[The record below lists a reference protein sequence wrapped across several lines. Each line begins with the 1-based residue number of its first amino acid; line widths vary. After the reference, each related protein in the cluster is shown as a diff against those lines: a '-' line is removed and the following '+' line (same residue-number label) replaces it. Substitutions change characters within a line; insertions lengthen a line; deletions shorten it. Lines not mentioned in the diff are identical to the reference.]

1 MTLIIHL
8 HHCAHY
14 VDCLWIYPLYQA
26 IPIMLNSDILIKYGA
41 TIKIFKEGEVI
52 FAEGD
57 DCHYFYQLI
66 RGTVKWTNYDS
77 DGGEMIQEFIS
88 EGNSFGELPL
98 FDGLPYAAT
107 AISESISELYR
118 LPKEKFDKLIEENPQ
133 ELKKLTQLFVKRLR
147 FKFMILRECLG
158 KEPENRVR
166 SLFKYMRES
175 SKNLDPNSNQIT
187 LSRQEIASMIGLRV
201 ETVIRTVRKM
211 NDSGE
216 IKILHGRIFLPN

>member
-1 MTLIIHL
+1 
-8 HHCAHY
+8 
-14 VDCLWIYPLYQA
+14 
-26 IPIMLNSDILIKYGA
+26 MLNPELLIEYGA
-41 TIKIFKEGEVI
+41 TVKTFKEGEII

-66 RGTVKWTNYDS
+66 KGSVKWTNYDT

-98 FDGLPYAAT
+98 FDDLPYAAT
-107 AISESISELYR
+107 AMSDSTSEVFR
-118 LPKEKFDKLIEENPQ
+118 LPREKFDKLIDENPK
-133 ELKKLTQLFVKRLR
+133 ELKKLTHLFAKRLR
-147 FKFMILRECLG
+147 FKFMMLRECLG

-166 SLFKYMRES
+166 SLFKYLRES
-175 SKNLDPNSNQIT
+175 SKNLDPTNQQIT
-187 LSRQEIASMIGLRV
+187 LSRQEIANMIGLRV